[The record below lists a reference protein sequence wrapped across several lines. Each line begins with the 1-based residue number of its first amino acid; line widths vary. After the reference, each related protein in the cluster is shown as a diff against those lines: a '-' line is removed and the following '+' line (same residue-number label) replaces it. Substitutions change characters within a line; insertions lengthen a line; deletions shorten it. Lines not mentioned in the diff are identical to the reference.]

1 MTPSPRIIHIG
12 LESRPFFFDRKTV
25 SAFALFMKDSEMGS
39 DGWVTGRV
47 MGLGGGGGVGGGQ
60 CVLLSAESHS
70 NAVAL
75 NAGAAVP
82 LLCVRFADAV
92 SCHKVTD

>member
-47 MGLGGGGGVGGGQ
+47 MGLGGGGGGGGL
-60 CVLLSAESHS
+60 V
-70 NAVAL
+70 
-75 NAGAAVP
+75 GANVFCCLQNHIAMRLP
-82 LLCVRFADAV
+82 
-92 SCHKVTD
+92 

>member
-47 MGLGGGGGVGGGQ
+47 MGLGGG
-60 CVLLSAESHS
+60 
-70 NAVAL
+70 AVAL

>member
-47 MGLGGGGGVGGGQ
+47 MGLGGRGEGG
-60 CVLLSAESHS
+60 LE
-70 NAVAL
+70 
-75 NAGAAVP
+75 GANVFCCLQNHIAMRLP
-82 LLCVRFADAV
+82 
-92 SCHKVTD
+92 